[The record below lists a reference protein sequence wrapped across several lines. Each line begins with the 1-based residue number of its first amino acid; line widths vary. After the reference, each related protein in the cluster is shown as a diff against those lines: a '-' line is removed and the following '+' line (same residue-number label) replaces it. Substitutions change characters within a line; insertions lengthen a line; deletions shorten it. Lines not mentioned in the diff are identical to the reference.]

1 MQCLITNRLQVLI
14 DPSIKTQLLT
24 DPSQHESP
32 FFYFGLSKHEMSM
45 NYKGYIYISLTFS
58 TIVLIEDIPLAI
70 ELFKGRDLNCLLSL
84 SLGS

>member
-1 MQCLITNRLQVLI
+1 MQCLITNRLQVLT

-45 NYKGYIYISLTFS
+45 NYKGYIYIYIYIS
-58 TIVLIEDIPLAI
+58 D
-70 ELFKGRDLNCLLSL
+70 LFYNRNDRGHSF
-84 SLGS
+84 GY